1 MGSEPSTALFSQAH
15 SSSTSWIPTYY
26 TPLVKPIHGLISAF
40 SPVGLGEAIRDKPA
54 QYISMG
60 ARVTVRV
67 VPNMEA
73 LPCLQ
78 THVYRSRNYDYS
90 LCLLIYTNV
99 HIIAKGVCNNYEYH
113 FCISSI
119 IIITVIIIFF
129 SYFSQ
134 FFIFHVTH
142 KPNYGWA
149 IACHVNNS
157 YIMSI
162 IIIIENSTLEKA

>member
-1 MGSEPSTALFSQAH
+1 M
-15 SSSTSWIPTYY
+15 
-26 TPLVKPIHGLISAF
+26 
-40 SPVGLGEAIRDKPA
+40 GLGEAIRDKPA

-78 THVYRSRNYDYS
+78 THVHRSRNYDYS

-99 HIIAKGVCNNYEYH
+99 HIIAKGVYNNYEYH

-119 IIITVIIIFF
+119 INLLSLLLSLSFF
-129 SYFSQ
+129 HLFHN

-157 YIMSI
+157 YVMSI